1 MFGPRF
7 PSLLAPVSLPT
18 EWSQEVGTLYERFC
32 SYASVTNLG
41 IYVKKKKVFS
51 MIKIHKI
58 LRVDL

>member
-7 PSLLAPVSLPT
+7 PSLLAPVSLTT

-32 SYASVTNLG
+32 FYASVTNLG
-41 IYVKKKKVFS
+41 IYVKKKVFS

-58 LRVDL
+58 LRADL